1 MKEVYQGALL
11 ETIVKGVS
19 KALQKNERK
28 IGSEAPAISLTMLN
42 GESKVIGMLATKV
55 QVMITLP
62 FHNSL
67 SAELS
72 KVIETYQ
79 DQAFIYTISAQML
92 DQKTNPAC
100 SSTDFV
106 ELAKKFGVYVDETLC
121 AKAIFIINK
130 DGQFVYKE
138 ITRDVDDAF
147 DLEMFET
154 KLDEAIHFKKKGHV
168 HENWMGA

>member
-1 MKEVYQGALL
+1 M
-11 ETIVKGVS
+11 ETIIKGVS
-19 KALQKNERK
+19 KPLQKNERK
-28 IGSEAPAISLTMLN
+28 IGSEAPAIIVEMLN
-42 GESKVIGMLATKV
+42 GDMKVIGMMATKV

-62 FHNSL
+62 FQNSL
-67 SAELS
+67 SKELLNI
-72 KVIETYQ
+72 IEKYQ
-79 DQAFIYTISAQML
+79 EQSFIYVI
-92 DQKTNPAC
+92 
-100 SSTDFV
+100 SSTKLDHEVNVENSSVDFA

-121 AKAIFIINK
+121 AKSLFIINK

-138 ITRDVDDAF
+138 ITHDAEDAF

>member
-1 MKEVYQGALL
+1 M
-11 ETIVKGVS
+11 ETIVKGVR
-19 KALQKNERK
+19 KVLQKNERK

-67 SAELS
+67 STALL
-72 KVIETYQ
+72 KVIEKYQ
-79 DQAFIYTISAQML
+79 EQAFIYVISAQAQEQTL
-92 DQKTNPAC
+92 NPAFA
-100 SSTDFV
+100 SIDFE
-106 ELAKKFGVYVDETLC
+106 ELAKKFGVYIDETLC
-121 AKAIFIINK
+121 AKAVFIINK

-138 ITRDVDDAF
+138 ITRDVEDEL

>member
-1 MKEVYQGALL
+1 M
-11 ETIVKGVS
+11 ETIVKGIR
-19 KALQKNERK
+19 KPLHKNERK
-28 IGSEAPAISLTMLN
+28 IGSEAPAISLTMLS

-62 FHNSL
+62 YHDSL
-67 SAELS
+67 SSALLEIIR
-72 KVIETYQ
+72 KYQ
-79 DQAFIYTISAQML
+79 DQAFTYFISAQML
-92 DQKTNPAC
+92 DQITNPVC
-100 SSTDFV
+100 SSIDFT
-106 ELAKKFGVYVDETLC
+106 EFAKKFGVYIDETLC
-121 AKAIFIINK
+121 AKSLFIINK

-138 ITRDVDDAF
+138 ITSDVEDAF

>member
-1 MKEVYQGALL
+1 L

-19 KALQKNERK
+19 KTLQKNERK
-28 IGSEAPAISLTMLN
+28 IGSEAPAISLTMVN

-67 SAELS
+67 SATLS
-72 KVIETYQ
+72 KIIDKYKE
-79 DQAFIYTISAQML
+79 QAFIYLISSQVL
-92 DQKTNPAC
+92 DQITNPN
-100 SSTDFV
+100 STSTDFE

-121 AKAIFIINK
+121 AKAVFIINK

-138 ITRDVDDAF
+138 ITRDVEDEL

-154 KLDEAIHFKKKGHV
+154 KLDEAIRFKKKGHV

>member
-1 MKEVYQGALL
+1 M

-19 KALQKNERK
+19 KPLQKNERK
-28 IGSEAPAISLTMLN
+28 IGSEAPAISLKMQD
-42 GESKVIGMLATKV
+42 GENKVIGMLATKV

-62 FHNSL
+62 YHNSL
-67 SAELS
+67 SATLLE
-72 KVIETYQ
+72 IAQQYQ
-79 DQAFIYTISAQML
+79 EQAFIYFISPQVL
-92 DQKTNPAC
+92 DQTTNPAC

-106 ELAKKFGVYVDETLC
+106 ELAKKFGVYIDETLC

-138 ITRDVDDAF
+138 ITRDVEDEL

-154 KLDEAIHFKKKGHV
+154 KLHEAIHFKKKGHV

>member
-1 MKEVYQGALL
+1 M

-19 KALQKNERK
+19 KTLQKNERK

-42 GESKVIGMLATKV
+42 GETKVIGMLATKV

-67 SAELS
+67 STELS
-72 KVIETYQ
+72 NIIETYQ

-92 DQKTNPAC
+92 DQTTNPAC
-100 SSTDFV
+100 SSTDFE
-106 ELAKKFGVYVDETLC
+106 ELAKKFGVYIDETLC

-138 ITRDVDDAF
+138 ITRDVEDEL
-147 DLEMFET
+147 DLELFET

>member
-1 MKEVYQGALL
+1 M

-19 KALQKNERK
+19 KALLKNERK
-28 IGSEAPAISLTMLN
+28 IGSEAPAISLVLQD

-55 QVMITLP
+55 QVMIILP
-62 FHNSL
+62 YHDSL
-67 SAELS
+67 SHALLEIAQ
-72 KVIETYQ
+72 KYQ
-79 DQAFIYTISAQML
+79 EQAFIYFISSQVL
-92 DQKTNPAC
+92 DQTTNPAC
-100 SSTDFV
+100 TSTDFE
-106 ELAKKFGVYVDETLC
+106 ELAKKFGVYIDETLC

-138 ITRDVDDAF
+138 ITRDVEDAF

>member
-1 MKEVYQGALL
+1 L

-19 KALQKNERK
+19 KPLLKNERK
-28 IGSEAPAISLTMLN
+28 MGSEAPAISITMLS

-55 QVMITLP
+55 QVMVTLP
-62 FHNSL
+62 FHTSLNSGL
-67 SAELS
+67 LEIIQ
-72 KVIETYQ
+72 KYQ
-79 DQAFIYTISAQML
+79 EQAFIYLISAQAL
-92 DQKTNPAC
+92 DQATNPAFT
-100 SSTDFV
+100 STDFA
-106 ELAKKFGVYVDETLC
+106 EFAKKFGVYIDEALC
-121 AKAIFIINK
+121 AKSLFIIDK

-138 ITRDVDDAF
+138 ITSDVEDAL

>member
-1 MKEVYQGALL
+1 M
-11 ETIVKGVS
+11 ETIVKGIR
-19 KALQKNERK
+19 KPLLKNERK
-28 IGSEAPAISLTMLN
+28 MGSEAPAISLTMRS

-62 FHNSL
+62 YHDSL
-67 SAELS
+67 SPALFEITQ
-72 KVIETYQ
+72 KYHE
-79 DQAFIYTISAQML
+79 QAFIYFISPEPL
-92 DQKTNPAC
+92 DQAINPAC
-100 SSTDFV
+100 TSVDFE
-106 ELAKKFGVYVDETLC
+106 ELTKKFGVYIDETLC
-121 AKAIFIINK
+121 AKSIFIINK

-138 ITRDVDDAF
+138 ITSDVEDAF